1 MNKEIKR
8 ICGKK
13 PEEITMV
20 EYQNLKLS
28 MLNQLGRTNGP
39 CDGVWCADC
48 CLDNEDSC
56 TSLEMINPQ
65 EAIKKVQEWH
75 KENTLKVD
83 WSKVPVDTPIWV
95 WEDGCE
101 GIKIKRHFA
110 KFEDGKIY
118 VWNDGKTS
126 WTAEKDKWSVEEHNY
141 VSTTNWDNAELAEE
155 KIYE

>member
-1 MNKEIKR
+1 MSKEIKR
-8 ICGKK
+8 ICDKR
-13 PEEITMV
+13 PEDVTMI

-28 MLNQLGRTNGP
+28 MLNQLGKLGRINSKYGCPTQ
-39 CDGVWCADC
+39 
-48 CLDNEDSC
+48 EI
-56 TSLEMINPQ
+56 INPQ

-95 WEDGCE
+95 WEDGYE
-101 GIKIKRHFA
+101 DSKVKRHFA

-126 WTAEKDKWSVEEHNY
+126 WTVKEDKH
-141 VSTTNWDNAELAEE
+141 VSKWDNAELAEV

>member
-8 ICGKK
+8 ICDKR
-13 PEEITMV
+13 PEDITMI

-28 MLNQLGRTNGP
+28 MLNQLGRINSK
-39 CDGVWCADC
+39 
-48 CLDNEDSC
+48 DSC
-56 TSLEMINPQ
+56 TTLETINPQ
-65 EAIKKVQEWH
+65 KAIKKVQEWH

-95 WEDGCE
+95 WEDGYE
-101 GIKIKRHFA
+101 DSKVKRHFA

-126 WTAEKDKWSVEEHNY
+126 WTVKEKAKHVSKWG
-141 VSTTNWDNAELAEE
+141 NAELAEV

>member
-1 MNKEIKR
+1 MNKKIKR
-8 ICGKK
+8 ICDKR
-13 PEEITMV
+13 PEDITMI

-28 MLNQLGRTNGP
+28 MLNQLGRVSGM
-39 CDGVWCADC
+39 CDEVECADC
-48 CLDNEDSC
+48 CLNNKDSC
-56 TSLEMINPQ
+56 TTLETINPQ
-65 EAIKKVQEWH
+65 KAIKKVQEWH

-95 WEDGCE
+95 WEDGYE
-101 GIKIKRHFA
+101 DSKVKRHFA

-126 WTAEKDKWSVEEHNY
+126 WTVKEKAKHVSKWG
-141 VSTTNWDNAELAEE
+141 NAELAEE